1 MRKVLLILVPG
12 VESMEFSPFLDIFGW
27 NEMLGSKDLHLEI
40 CSLEERISASWNLK
54 LQSELNIKDIELS
67 EYSAVILPGGF
78 GKYHYFE
85 TIKNKDFQSLIAG
98 ALEQQLYIIGIC
110 TGSILLASTGY
121 FEGKRMT
128 TYLYENGRYSKQL
141 AGYKVNFQN
150 SIFCKD
156 ERVWTSSSPA
166 TAIPLAFDLLE
177 ELTSH
182 QNRKYIET
190 IMGF

>member
-1 MRKVLLILVPG
+1 MRKVLLVLVPG

-85 TIKNKDFQSLIAG
+85 AIKIK
-98 ALEQQLYIIGIC
+98 
-110 TGSILLASTGY
+110 
-121 FEGKRMT
+121 
-128 TYLYENGRYSKQL
+128 
-141 AGYKVNFQN
+141 
-150 SIFCKD
+150 IFN
-156 ERVWTSSSPA
+156 
-166 TAIPLAFDLLE
+166 L
-177 ELTSH
+177 
-182 QNRKYIET
+182 
-190 IMGF
+190 

>member
-1 MRKVLLILVPG
+1 MRKVLLVLVPG

-27 NEMLGSKDLHLEI
+27 NEMLGSKDIHLEI
-40 CSLEERISASWNLK
+40 CSFEKNISTSWNLQI
-54 LQSELNIKDIELS
+54 QSELDVKNIKIS
-67 EYSAVILPGGF
+67 EYNVLILPGGF
-78 GKYHYFE
+78 GKYCYFE
-85 TIKNKDFQSLIAG
+85 TIKHRDFQSLIAK
-98 ALEQQLYIIGIC
+98 AVEQQLYIIGIC

-121 FEGKRMT
+121 FEGKKMT

-141 AGYKVNFQN
+141 ANYSVNFQD

-156 ERVWTSSSPA
+156 GKLWTSSSPA

-177 ELTSH
+177 ELTSY

>member
-1 MRKVLLILVPG
+1 
-12 VESMEFSPFLDIFGW
+12 
-27 NEMLGSKDLHLEI
+27 
-40 CSLEERISASWNLK
+40 
-54 LQSELNIKDIELS
+54 
-67 EYSAVILPGGF
+67 
-78 GKYHYFE
+78 
-85 TIKNKDFQSLIAG
+85 
-98 ALEQQLYIIGIC
+98 
-110 TGSILLASTGY
+110 
-121 FEGKRMT
+121 MT